1 MLPGTENSEPKQAR
15 ARATRRRLLDAAVD
29 ELLDRGYAGL
39 TTPGVANRAGV
50 SRGAQQNYFPL
61 KTTLVAAAVRHLA
74 LRQMDE
80 LREQLAGVPRGRARI
95 EVGLDVLFEQY
106 SGRLFAAIVELSLA
120 GRSDAELREVIM
132 VEERN
137 ISRGLQEAATVIFGA
152 GLPANSEIASRWGT
166 VLSAIRGLA
175 LLKLLG
181 HPPAGVDRQWV
192 ATRPQLLEVL
202 GQSPGRLASHDEK
215 APPPWQFPVGDPGL
229 EPDRQSTARK
239 TRAADSS
246 P

>member
-1 MLPGTENSEPKQAR
+1 
-15 ARATRRRLLDAAVD
+15 
-29 ELLDRGYAGL
+29 
-39 TTPGVANRAGV
+39 
-50 SRGAQQNYFPL
+50 
-61 KTTLVAAAVRHLA
+61 
-74 LRQMDE
+74 
-80 LREQLAGVPRGRARI
+80 
-95 EVGLDVLFEQY
+95 
-106 SGRLFAAIVELSLA
+106 
-120 GRSDAELREVIM
+120 M

-202 GQSPGRLASHDEK
+202 GQSPGRLASHD
-215 APPPWQFPVGDPGL
+215 Q
-229 EPDRQSTARK
+229 
-239 TRAADSS
+239 
-246 P
+246 